1 MFGFF
6 KSLIK
11 ETNENKFTDLFA
23 KIQKYEDISDNVE
36 VEITNYLSHL
46 SQHRMSETGRQRV
59 RAMIKIAGDLE
70 SVADCVYNLAR
81 SLSRMHNKKI
91 KFSEEAMEKLTNMFA
106 LVDDALDIMNKNL
119 LWEEEEIDVQIDLVN
134 EIEAKINNYRD
145 YLKATHFDNLE
156 DNVYTYEAG
165 IIFND
170 IFCECE
176 KLGDYTINVSEAL
189 EEVEFFSNK

>member
-6 KSLIK
+6 KNLIN
-11 ETNENKFTDLFA
+11 ETNEKKFTDFYA

-36 VEITNYLSHL
+36 VEITNYLSQL
-46 SQHRMSETGRQRV
+46 SQHRMSEIGRQKV
-59 RAMIKIAGDLE
+59 RAMLKISGDLE

-81 SLSRMHNKKI
+81 SVNRMHNKKI
-91 KFSEEAMEKLTNMFA
+91 KFNEEAIKQIELMFT

-119 LWEEEEIDVQIDLVN
+119 LLDETDVQIDPVN

-156 DNVYTYEAG
+156 NNVYSYDAG

-189 EEVEFFSNK
+189 DEVKSLSNK

>member
-46 SQHRMSETGRQRV
+46 SQHRMSETGRQKV
-59 RAMIKIAGDLE
+59 RAMIKISGDLE

-91 KFSEEAMEKLTNMFA
+91 KFSEDAMEKLTNMFA

-119 LWEEEEIDVQIDLVN
+119 LWEEEDIDVQIDLVN

-145 YLKATHFDNLE
+145 YLKATHFDNLN
-156 DNVYTYEAG
+156 DNIYTYEAG

-189 EEVEFFSNK
+189 EEVGFFK